1 MYPGPPDI
9 TTLDP
14 NKNQGEFIS
23 GLGYHGYDEG
33 KLRSLEVKDLEE
45 IAALLKTSNNPN
57 SDPTIHRKI
66 NQLSEAKLKKEA
78 ENKLTTP
85 LRAPA
90 FRKKG
95 VGGRKTRR
103 RPRKRR

>member
-9 TTLDP
+9 TTLDL

-33 KLRSLEVKDLEE
+33 KLRSLELKDLQE

-57 SDPTIHRKI
+57 SDSTIHHKI
-66 NQLSEAKLKKEA
+66 NQLSEAKLKEKL
-78 ENKLTTP
+78 NKKFTTP
-85 LRAPA
+85 LRAPG
-90 FRKKG
+90 R
-95 VGGRKTRR
+95 GGRKTRR